1 VITDIIIP
9 AWNEEGTIGNVVR
22 AIPKDMV
29 RNIIVVNNR
38 STDRTAEVAA
48 AAGAVVLHEDKR
60 GYGAAC
66 LRGIAYAN
74 ATMPPPDVIA
84 FVDGDFS
91 DHPEQLPE
99 LLVPIRD
106 GEADMVIGSRAS
118 GQREPGS
125 MTPQQVFGN
134 WLAVWLMRMIY
145 GHRYTDLGPF
155 RTIRTESLNQLEM
168 RDLTYGWT
176 VEMQVKA
183 LKHKLKVTEV
193 PMRYRKRGAGK
204 SKVAGTLKGT
214 ILAGYKIITTIF
226 KYI

>member
-1 VITDIIIP
+1 MITDIIIP

>member
-1 VITDIIIP
+1 MITDIIIP
-9 AWNEEGTIGNVVR
+9 AWNEEGTIARVIE
-22 AIPKDMV
+22 AIPKTHV
-29 RNIIVVNNR
+29 RQVIVVNNR
-38 STDRTAEVAA
+38 STDRTAEAA
-48 AAGAVVLHEDKR
+48 TAAGAIVLNEDKR

-66 LRGIAYAN
+66 LKGIAFAN
-74 ATMPPPDVIA
+74 STLPPPDVIA

-99 LLVPIRD
+99 LLAPIAR
-106 GEADMVIGSRAS
+106 GEADMVIGSRAT

-125 MTPQQVFGN
+125 MTPQQIFGN
-134 WLAVWLMRMIY
+134 WLAVFLMRMIY

-155 RTIRTESLNQLEM
+155 RTIRTRALNQLGM
-168 RDLTYGWT
+168 VDQTYGWT

-204 SKVAGTLKGT
+204 SKVAGTVKGT